1 MADRLDGRVALVT
14 GGGRGIGRAIAVGLA
29 AAGARVAV
37 LARSAGELEQT
48 VKLAGDRGGEALA
61 LPADVSDPAQVA
73 AVLDRIGERWGA
85 VEVLVNNAA
94 VVWPLGASATVDPDE
109 WAAAIGNNVTAAAR
123 LSCA

>member
-14 GGGRGIGRAIAVGLA
+14 GGGRGIGRAIAAGLA

-48 VKLAGDRGGEALA
+48 VKLAGDRGGAALA

-85 VEVLVNNAA
+85 R
-94 VVWPLGASATVDPDE
+94 S
-109 WAAAIGNNVTAAAR
+109 R
-123 LSCA
+123 Y